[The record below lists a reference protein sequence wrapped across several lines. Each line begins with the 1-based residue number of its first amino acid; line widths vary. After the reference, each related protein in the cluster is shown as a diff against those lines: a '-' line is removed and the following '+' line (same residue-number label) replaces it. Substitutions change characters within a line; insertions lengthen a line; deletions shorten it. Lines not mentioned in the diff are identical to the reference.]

1 MPRERLMSAAEERFR
16 RFGYRRATVDDI
28 TRGAGTGK
36 GSLYLHFD
44 SKQDVYLAVVE
55 ESLERFVAV
64 ASAAL
69 MGKGSVPRRLRRLVE
84 LTAQHYGDDELL
96 RASLFGGADLVDGD
110 VSRLAAAIQRD
121 RIRSLLEE
129 VLILGQAD
137 GTVRADID
145 PSAAASVVFE
155 IGWAIVRAELEGESD
170 LPLETA
176 LNTLND
182 IVGLGLL
189 PRR

>member
-1 MPRERLMSAAEERFR
+1 MSAAEDRFR

-28 TRGAGTGK
+28 TRHAGTGK

-69 MGKGSVPRRLRRLVE
+69 QGEGSVPRRLRRLVA
-84 LTAQHYGDDELL
+84 LTAKHYGDDELL

-129 VLILGQAD
+129 VLRLGQAD
-137 GTVRADID
+137 GTVRSDID
-145 PSAAASVVFE
+145 PSAAAAVVFE

-170 LPLETA
+170 LPLEVA

-189 PRR
+189 PRH